1 MNSNNMN
8 FDKTISEIRQKEE
21 LPEDAG
27 NINFQAPWQAR
38 AFSIVLSLY
47 EKDLFTWNEFQSRLI
62 EQVQDEDHA
71 QINNQ
76 PESVYYQQWISALE
90 NLLVE
95 KGICNPEEII
105 ERSSEFASGK
115 RDASEFVPGADH
127 SHSH

>member
-1 MNSNNMN
+1 MSSNNMN

-21 LPEDAG
+21 LPEDAD

-76 PESVYYQQWISALE
+76 LESVYYQQWISALE

-105 ERSSEFASGK
+105 ERSSEFASGE